1 MNELPLQF
9 YHNTA
14 GASRAET
21 CSTGRKREHLQA
33 ITATL
38 LPHLQLFLFF
48 FFFTFGEQKSDVL
61 ASKRAVMCI
70 IISVKRGFRYVI
82 SIDLATSSFYPS
94 ENTISSNDLSQRVIR
109 IVLKD
114 ADNYKAI
121 GCYLVF
127 NLRVKES

>member
-1 MNELPLQF
+1 
-9 YHNTA
+9 
-14 GASRAET
+14 
-21 CSTGRKREHLQA
+21 
-33 ITATL
+33 
-38 LPHLQLFLFF
+38 
-48 FFFTFGEQKSDVL
+48 
-61 ASKRAVMCI
+61 MCI

-94 ENTISSNDLSQRVIR
+94 ENTISSDLSQRVIR